1 MSSSE
6 QVLAERSLHELLE
19 SVAEQTPA
27 PGGGST
33 AAVVGALAAGL
44 VEMAAKFTIGRDEYA
59 ALRGRMEEV
68 RDSACE
74 LRELLVALGEREL
87 EAYAPVLDALRLDAA
102 DPDRDARVRGALSA
116 AALSPVEIA
125 RAARSVAEL
134 GAEVASGGNAHVAGD
149 AITGVLLAEA
159 ACRAAGRLAEIN
171 LARASSDP
179 RLEEVAALARQA
191 SAARTKALDGKS

>member
-102 DPDRDARVRGALSA
+102 DPDRDAR
-116 AALSPVEIA
+116 
-125 RAARSVAEL
+125 AARSVAEL